1 MPKIIKPSVPLE
13 YIGRLNRLKSENE
26 LLKRQAEAVA
36 STEST
41 KVSHPYAV
49 GELLTYQG
57 VLYRVALPIACG
69 GMITPGTNCIATT
82 LANEINKAKE
92 N

>member
-1 MPKIIKPSVPLE
+1 MEGQVNL
-13 YIGRLNRLKSENE
+13 LQAENE
-26 LLKRQAEAVA
+26 MLKRQAEAVA
-36 STEST
+36 NTEST
-41 KVSHPYAV
+41 KVSRPYAV

-57 VLYRVALPIACG
+57 VLYRVASPIACG

-82 LANEINKAKE
+82 LAIEINKAKE